1 MKFPFAKPFFNDD
14 EEFSS
19 IKEVYDSGIF
29 VHGKKT
35 EDFEKSFKDF
45 TGAISASSVSNCT
58 AGLHLAH
65 HLLSF
70 DRKGKVICPAM
81 THVATANAIVLSGN
95 TPVFVDC
102 EIATGNIDLD
112 LVSEIVDDSFV
123 GMTLV
128 HFNGSPCNMEKV
140 MDIVN
145 SNNLYLVEDC
155 ALAVGAKYDGKHV
168 GLFGDYGCFSFHPAK
183 QLCTGEGGMVISRH
197 GTQVDLDLIKAFGV
211 DRSFLNRSLPGQYD
225 VTSIGFNYRM
235 PELPAALGIEQ
246 MNKAD
251 NILSAREANYQTYL
265 QFPELKARALIQPD
279 GSSRYS
285 FIMILD
291 SNSQRIALQDIL
303 KSNEIGSSVYYP
315 NPVSE
320 FSAYKKL
327 NFQKTSIDN
336 ASIIANQSIAL
347 PVGPHLSVDN
357 IDIIGNII
365 SHFLQS

>member
-1 MKFPFAKPFFNDD
+1 MKFPFAKPFFSDH
-14 EEFSS
+14 EEFHS

-29 VHGKKT
+29 VHGQKT
-35 EDFEKSFKDF
+35 SDFEKSFKNF
-45 TGAISASSVSNCT
+45 TGAISSSSVSNCT
-58 AGLHLAH
+58 AGLHLSH

-70 DRKGKVICPAM
+70 ERKGKVICPAM

-102 EIATGNIDLD
+102 DIETGNIDLD

-123 GMTLV
+123 GMSLV
-128 HFNGSPCNMEKV
+128 HFNGSPCNMDKV

-155 ALAVGAKYDGKHV
+155 ALAVGSKYNGKHV

-197 GTQVDLDLIKAFGV
+197 EKQLDLDLIKAFGV

-235 PELPAALGIEQ
+235 PELPAALGIMQ
-246 MNKAD
+246 LNKA
-251 NILSAREANYQTYL
+251 NSILAAREANYQTYL
-265 QFPELKARALIQPD
+265 QFPELKNLALIQPE

-291 SNSQRIALQDIL
+291 SNSQRVALQSML
-303 KSNEIGSSVYYP
+303 KSEEIGSSVYYP

-327 NFQKTSIDN
+327 NFEKTSIDN

-347 PVGPHLSVDN
+347 PVGPHLS
-357 IDIIGNII
+357 IEDINLIGATI
-365 SHFLQS
+365 SKFLKS